1 LAIEKKLSAA
11 ANELEAEEM
20 KPAAVEKKRLSSQIG
35 EESQVSRTLKK
46 QLSESL

>member
-20 KPAAVEKKRLSSQIG
+20 KPAAVEKKRLSQIG
-35 EESQVSRTLKK
+35 EESQASRTSKK